1 MASLRLA
8 THLFGS
14 RDGYRGLAH
23 SRDLSVA
30 ERRELES
37 FGFGESAD
45 ASLLASL
52 AETPSALGRPLPGG
66 RVAFT
71 RLFAGPRDDAS
82 RPTLELR
89 SAVASPPD
97 ALAIARGGV
106 DRLLA
111 DPQLWSREAFAA
123 GREVSFAS
131 PPARP
136 LSGADH
142 LGVFE
147 QWVRLDRADGRSGA
161 SPMLL
166 LEPEPEGSAAIV
178 ELLARL
184 SPQDLWSLRWGIR
197 LLGSGSLC
205 DLGTLAPGVR
215 WRGDRPF
222 RRVLVG
228 GAELSPELSKRL
240 LEHPLAPAL
249 PPRREAAAWVG
260 VQKGR
265 GKGRSVAAAWWVI
278 ATVLVVVAVLLWWPK
293 ERGGEAKPPGSD
305 ATKAAA
311 TPDAARA
318 ADAAPVA
325 APQRRGFTAIV
336 EGSEEGV
343 DPAKERSGGAP
354 EAAATLDA
362 PGAPPSPPPVVDEP
376 TATVDDEQLGDGS
389 PADAERPSDAEPNRQ
404 EALPP
409 AGTLQPA
416 PPGEAAEGDTAAS
429 ALDPCVEAER
439 VRTLVVEL
447 AGEVESLLGRTPTR
461 WERIDEAIAEIE
473 RSLRGLGLADAGEE
487 ERRFVLQLLRDRR
500 PPLSEASLLEWWPR
514 IRPRLCAWQAWAEAS
529 SALAAIQSRISSR
542 ASWRSLAQLRRA
554 SLWVLGAD
562 ASRAEALL
570 ERRRVLLSGL
580 ASDARRLGQP
590 PRFCLWLEEAAAGR
604 LAEESLWRPPLD
616 PQDPLDAAVR

>member
-1 MASLRLA
+1 MAAIRLA

-23 SRDLSVA
+23 SPDLSLA
-30 ERRELES
+30 ERQELES
-37 FGFGESAD
+37 FGFGETAD

-71 RLFAGPRDDAS
+71 RLFAGMPDDAL

-89 SAVASPPD
+89 SVVASPPD

-106 DRLLA
+106 DALLA
-111 DPQLWSREAFAA
+111 DPAVWWRGSFAA
-123 GREVSFAS
+123 GREASFVPPS
-131 PPARP
+131 PRP
-136 LSGADH
+136 PSGAGH

-147 QWVRLDRADGRSGA
+147 QWVRLDRPDGESGER
-161 SPMLL
+161 PMLL

-184 SPQDLWSLRWGIR
+184 SPEDLWSLRWGIR
-197 LLGSGSLC
+197 LLGSGGLC

-222 RRVLVG
+222 RRIMAA
-228 GAELSPELSKRL
+228 GAEISPEFLQRL
-240 LEHPLAPAL
+240 LGHPLAPAL
-249 PPRREAAAWVG
+249 PPRREAAAWAG
-260 VQKGR
+260 VPPPGRAKGR
-265 GKGRSVAAAWWVI
+265 IAAAVWWGIAAVLVAVAA
-278 ATVLVVVAVLLWWPK
+278 LLWWPRGRGGEAEVAGRDAPVPAAVDEARGEVDATPVAAPAIRGFAAIGEGSGGGDPAK
-293 ERGGEAKPPGSD
+293 ERGGEQPPAPPPPQQLID
-305 ATKAAA
+305 AAIAAA
-311 TPDAARA
+311 A
-318 ADAAPVA
+318 
-325 APQRRGFTAIV
+325 
-336 EGSEEGV
+336 
-343 DPAKERSGGAP
+343 
-354 EAAATLDA
+354 
-362 PGAPPSPPPVVDEP
+362 DEP
-376 TATVDDEQLGDGS
+376 DDGHPS
-389 PADAERPSDAEPNRQ
+389 ADAEPASDAEPQ
-404 EALPP
+404 HPETMPP
-409 AGTLQPA
+409 ASTPPPQVE
-416 PPGEAAEGDTAAS
+416 PPGDAAEAEIAI
-429 ALDPCVEAER
+429 APLDPCVEAER

-447 AGEVESLLGRTPTR
+447 AGEVASLLGRTPTR
-461 WERIDEAIAEIE
+461 WERIDEAIAEID

-500 PPLSEASLLEWWPR
+500 PPLPEAALLEWWPR

-529 SALAAIQSRISSR
+529 SAIAAIQSRISAR
-542 ASWRSLAQLRRA
+542 APWRSLTQLRRS

-562 ASRAEALL
+562 ASRGDALL
-570 ERRRVLLSGL
+570 ERRRALLSGL
-580 ASDARRLGQP
+580 ALDARRLGQP